1 MNSDT
6 SITIRALTAQDL
18 PAVVAI
24 DAANEGRERL
34 PYFER
39 RLAAA
44 VRQPDL
50 HVQLAA
56 VGAEGLQGYILA
68 RRTIGEFGRPAQGL
82 RLEIVG
88 VRPQAHGQGVGTK
101 LMDALVDYARRHEV
115 QELATTSAWTDHR
128 MLHWFDTM
136 GFKLAPERV
145 VDCAVDDGY
154 QAERTDALDIPHAD
168 TPGHEVDYGAPQGND
183 NERAASVQAEVRAMR
198 PQDLPSILRID
209 RAVTGRDRHAYI
221 ENKLGEAMHDSAIR
235 VSLTASLDGAVVGY
249 LMASADLGDFG
260 RVEPVAVVD
269 TIGVDPAYG
278 RRGVGHALLSQ
289 LFGNLG
295 ALRVDRVETLIGPA
309 DLALLG
315 LLHATG
321 FRASQR
327 LAFVRKL

>member
-1 MNSDT
+1 MNQSNK
-6 SITIRALTAQDL
+6 IEVRALKAQDL

-24 DAANEGRERL
+24 DTAIEGRERR

-44 VRQPDL
+44 VRQPEQ

-56 VGAEGLQGYILA
+56 VGPDGLLGYILA

-88 VRPQAHGQGVGTK
+88 VRPQQHGQGVGT
-101 LMDALVDYARRHEV
+101 LMMDALIDYARRHDV
-115 QELATTSAWTDHR
+115 QELATASNWTNHR
-128 MLHWFDTM
+128 MLHSFDTM
-136 GFKLAPERV
+136 GFRLAPEQV
-145 VDCAVDDGY
+145 VDCAVIDGY
-154 QAERTDALDIPHAD
+154 QAERADAMDVPHAE

-183 NERAASVQAEVRAMR
+183 NERAARAQAEVRAMR
-198 PQDLPSILRID
+198 PEDLPSILRID
-209 RAVTGRDRHAYI
+209 RANTGRDRRAYI

-235 VSLTASLDGAVVGY
+235 VSLTASLDGAIVGY

-260 RVEPVAVVD
+260 RVEPVAVLD

-278 RRGVGHALLSQ
+278 RRGVGRALLSQ

-295 ALRVDRVETLIGPA
+295 ALRVDRVETLIGPT

-327 LAFVRKL
+327 LAFVRRL